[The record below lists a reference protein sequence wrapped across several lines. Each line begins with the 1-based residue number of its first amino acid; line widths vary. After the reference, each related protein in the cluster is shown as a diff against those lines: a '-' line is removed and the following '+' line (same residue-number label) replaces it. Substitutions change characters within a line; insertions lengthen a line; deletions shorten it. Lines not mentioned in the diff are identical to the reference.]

1 MAKQTINIGSAAN
14 DGTGDPLRTAF
25 DKINDNF
32 QEIYSQLGGGHQS
45 AGQTTLANIAFSGN
59 KIENVV
65 TNGDISIEPNGTGK
79 VIITSDLEVLGSSTQ
94 MNTTTMTVEDN
105 LVEFNNSNS
114 GGSDID
120 AGIYINRGSAGNA
133 AVFYWNEGDDKF
145 KAVTSTSAASV
156 TAVTDTATATIV
168 ANFEGDSLAVNN
180 INANDSSAISINTAV
195 QISGVL
201 SADSIDTNRIVS
213 NDSTAV
219 TIGEDLIVDG
229 NLQANNIDTNK
240 IFNSDSGGI
249 EINSDLR
256 VLGNSHSEKV
266 ITQEIYSNDSTAV
279 LVQDNLDIN
288 GTLRVSTI
296 NGYSG
301 TTVAIS
307 NGLDIGGS
315 LQFAV
320 SDNLGTS
327 TTALSTSVAVHS
339 LAAGEQGYT
348 LANGVEGQIM
358 YFTIAGDSSAVSSTA
373 ITISN
378 VRNPIDGDVDA
389 SYVWYPFI
397 IAMSAGDS
405 TQGRRSLATALFANG
420 AWNLDFYPG

>member
-45 AGQTTLANIAFSGN
+45 TSQTTLANIAFSGN
-59 KIENVV
+59 KIENIV

-133 AVFYWNEGDDKF
+133 AVFYWNEGVDKF

-156 TAVTDTATATIV
+156 TSVTDTATATIV

-195 QISGVL
+195 QVSGVL

-219 TIGEDLIVDG
+219 TIGENLIVDG
-229 NLQANNIDTNK
+229 NLQVNNIDTNK
-240 IFNSDSGGI
+240 IFNSDSSGI

-256 VLGNSHSEKV
+256 ILGNAHSNKV
-266 ITQEIYSNDSTAV
+266 ITSEIYSNDSTNV
-279 LVQDNLDIN
+279 LIQDNLDCD

-301 TTVAIS
+301 STVSIS

-315 LQFAV
+315 LSFAI
-320 SDNLGTS
+320 SDNLATS

-339 LAAGEQGYT
+339 LAAGEGEYT

-373 ITISN
+373 ITVANARSG
-378 VRNPIDGDVDA
+378 IDGDVIT
-389 SYVWYPFI
+389 SYVWNPFI
-397 IAMSAGDS
+397 LPGANADS
-405 TQGRRSLATALFANG
+405 TQGRRSLAMALFANG
-420 AWNLDFYPG
+420 AWNLDVFPG